1 MDISQPNSGPKI
13 NPINL
18 ALNTKNNFWECE
30 AWARQ
35 RKSKQATEQERMVCV
50 CVCAHQST
58 NIREAKAKTKHK
70 KGKYT
75 CQKQMEKKKRTG
87 GVATKSFKDKSICEN
102 VKQEMIY
109 VYVCGVIGAVTVCV
123 QVCVRVWVIVIELWS
138 SAYDSKSKPNIEYT
152 QRQTMNDNSNSYDS
166 MLNPDQNHAPVQIYL
181 SVCCCWHEL
190 EVESS
195 VCSNVC
201 MCMSARVWAAVT
213 AASLYD
219 TLSIR
224 FRSVLCCAVLC
235 CEYVHTVLA
244 VLFVVC
250 IYCMVAHINGCTLH
264 FHDVPHP
271 NV

>member
-30 AWARQ
+30 AWAKDRQ
-35 RKSKQATEQERMVCV
+35 KRESESENEQASEWTRENG
-50 CVCAHQST
+50 VCAHT
-58 NIREAKAKTKHK
+58 NQPTSEK
-70 KGKYT
+70 
-75 CQKQMEKKKRTG
+75 QKQKQNTKKENTHAKNKWKKERTG

-102 VKQEMIY
+102 VKQEM
-109 VYVCGVIGAVTVCV
+109 VY
-123 QVCVRVWVIVIELWS
+123 VRVWRNRNSCCLCVIERACVCVCAIVIELWS

-166 MLNPDQNHAPVQIYL
+166 MLNPDQSHAPVQIYL

-213 AASLYD
+213 ATATAASLYD
-219 TLSIR
+219 ALSIR
-224 FRSVLCCAVLC
+224 FRSVLCCAVL
-235 CEYVHTVLA
+235 
-244 VLFVVC
+244 
-250 IYCMVAHINGCTLH
+250 
-264 FHDVPHP
+264 
-271 NV
+271 